1 MVQPRRRRTRAV
13 SRAAKP
19 QSGNRLLA
27 ALPPDEYARI
37 RPHLTTVQLE
47 QKQQIAVPNRRI
59 EAVYFPIDSVTSVL
73 AVTSDGGRVE
83 VATIGNEGLAG
94 LPVFLG
100 AESSPSHA
108 FVQVPGSAERMT
120 AEVFRREASHDG
132 ALRQLLQ
139 RYAQGFLN
147 QVSQATVCNQ
157 RHSAGQR
164 LARWLLAV
172 QDRVGCEEFQ
182 LTHEFMGQML
192 GVRRETVSDVAGALQ
207 QRRLIS
213 YRWGKLRVVD
223 RPGLER
229 AACECYRI
237 VRNEFERL
245 LQAPNG

>member
-1 MVQPRRRRTRAV
+1 MGRPKHPRIRAVTRATG
-13 SRAAKP
+13 
-19 QSGNRLLA
+19 QSGNHLLA
-27 ALPPDEYARI
+27 ALPADDYARI
-37 RPHLTTVQLE
+37 RPHLMTVQVE
-47 QKQQIAVPNRRI
+47 QKQQIALPNRRI
-59 EAVYFPIDSVTSVL
+59 EAVYFPVDSVTSVL

-83 VATIGNEGLAG
+83 IATIGNEGMAG

-108 FVQVPGSAERMT
+108 FVQVPGTAERMT
-120 AEVFRREASHDG
+120 AEVFGREAARDG

-172 QDRVGCEEFQ
+172 QDRVGREEFQ

-192 GVRRETVSDVAGALQ
+192 GVRRETVSEVAGALQ
-207 QRRLIS
+207 QRGLIG
-213 YRWGKLRVVD
+213 YRWGQLRVLD

-237 VRNEFERL
+237 VRDEFERL
-245 LQAPNG
+245 LQVPNG